1 MTPESNGP
9 SSPYRPGQDDEE
21 KRIARESMLAR
32 QTLIEAMIDNN
43 MRQLK
48 FESAR
53 GGAEIER
60 AWVVREMSRDGGDP
74 ALAETLAEIDSR
86 MERLDDDHRRLIAER
101 EWLNKALLE
110 FDDEAAA
117 NRRQDRGRL
126 A

>member
-9 SSPYRPGQDDEE
+9 RNPYRPGQDDEE

-117 NRRQDRGRL
+117 NREQSRGRL

>member
-9 SSPYRPGQDDEE
+9 RNPYRPGQDDEE

>member
-9 SSPYRPGQDDEE
+9 RNPYRPGQDDEE

-86 MERLDDDHRRLIAER
+86 MESLDDDHRRLIAER

-117 NRRQDRGRL
+117 NREQSRGRL